1 MVLINPAH
9 CFWRRHSRHSCML
22 YFSDAKFVL
31 ESKFVSESVNMSIAG
46 AGMLDNESR
55 IAAAKKSSDKYDKD
69 VEADKAANDVGTIR
83 IGANAEHDS
92 ENIIMSIA
100 RAEFEKDIEA
110 NDAANKLDASLE
122 VESVVQNRTSAEIDS
137 ESIDMSIA
145 RDGMMDKISRVSDAT
160 QLSDE
165 EAANDFDAVLGVESI
180 KGNRVITE
188 LNSINASIDWADM
201 LDNKSRKKDIEA
213 DEAANNFDA
222 ALGVESVVAAT
233 RLIQSSIAM

>member
-1 MVLINPAH
+1 MTLVRN
-9 CFWRRHSRHSCML
+9 
-22 YFSDAKFVL
+22 
-31 ESKFVSESVNMSIAG
+31 
-46 AGMLDNESR
+46 
-55 IAAAKKSSDKYDKD
+55 
-69 VEADKAANDVGTIR
+69 
-83 IGANAEHDS
+83 GANAEHDS

-145 RDGMMDKISRVSDAT
+145 RDGMMDKISRVSNAT

-188 LNSINASIDWADM
+188 LNSINTSIDWAGM
-201 LDNKSRKKDIEA
+201 LDSKSRKKDIEA
-213 DEAANNFDA
+213 DKAANNFDA
-222 ALGVESVVAAT
+222 ALGVESTVGSEANTELNCDVVDKYNVNATAAT
-233 RLIQSSIAM
+233 VATMATTVITTATTYCGPWTDGFIGIL